1 MPSTSGVQGGAIEES
16 DQLVQRK
23 QDTVAR
29 LKAAR
34 APQRGKVTNLMKD
47 LKKLYDA
54 EAPDLDDLAYCI
66 ELLERAISTLDTT
79 ESELEQLGEFSRMD
93 QYFTDSDQLLFKA
106 RRRLSRLEKAE
117 EAATASS
124 VSYPQ
129 QIASLPTLPLP
140 KFSGG
145 FMQWISFWE
154 QFKAA
159 VHNRDIPPIQKF
171 VFLKNSLEGDAKDAL
186 AEFAVSAENYR
197 AAVAEL
203 EGRYGNP
210 SVLIGMYSAAL
221 LELPECKPDD
231 LASFRSV
238 VDKFK
243 SYLRELRSTIDQL
256 STSNLAS
263 SARDHEV
270 SNLILTPILLRKLP
284 ADVVL
289 EWNRR
294 TRSNQQDRF
303 DLEKLL
309 EFVKGELE
317 EREALGVKKP
327 YTKHEDRKQNQNKTY
342 RATVNT
348 VRADDTSDGGCP
360 PKMDS
365 YAEIRNLP
373 VGSRR
378 DFVTKKRLC
387 FNCLRPKHS
396 VSECRSEKR
405 CMKCGKKHHTL
416 LHDEPYAPTQQPQNV
431 TQNTKSSYSSEP
443 EMSGCNFTSFG
454 GIALSNV
461 PHPSP
466 GPRLD
471 MSSPE
476 SSDKTLVHKAVMQ
489 TALLLVSNENAPEKR
504 TWARALLDPGSE
516 ETYISSRLSQK
527 LGLAT
532 VGRQTF
538 SVETFGCNRSV
549 SVTHKRVGLIF
560 QSRHEDKRYR
570 LFGWEVERTCNVFRS
585 QNFGDSDREFFS
597 KFQIADSLED
607 GGVCPVDILLGADSL
622 PRILLP
628 KAPVLS
634 PSGLLL
640 TPTILGWTIM
650 GMHQF
655 RGSRGHSLATFTR
668 CYRIATANDIW
679 SF

>member
-1 MPSTSGVQGGAIEES
+1 M
-16 DQLVQRK
+16 
-23 QDTVAR
+23 
-29 LKAAR
+29 
-34 APQRGKVTNLMKD
+34 
-47 LKKLYDA
+47 
-54 EAPDLDDLAYCI
+54 
-66 ELLERAISTLDTT
+66 
-79 ESELEQLGEFSRMD
+79 
-93 QYFTDSDQLLFKA
+93 
-106 RRRLSRLEKAE
+106 
-117 EAATASS
+117 
-124 VSYPQ
+124 
-129 QIASLPTLPLP
+129 
-140 KFSGG
+140 
-145 FMQWISFWE
+145 
-154 QFKAA
+154 
-159 VHNRDIPPIQKF
+159 
-171 VFLKNSLEGDAKDAL
+171 FLKNSLAGDAKDAL
-186 AEFAVSAENYR
+186 AEFAVSAENYK

-348 VRADDTSDGGCP
+348 VRADDTSDGGCS

-405 CMKCGKKHHTL
+405 CMKCGKRHHTL

-585 QNFGDSDREFFS
+585 QDFGDSDREFFS
-597 KFQIADSLED
+597 KFKIADSLED

-655 RGSRGHSLATFTR
+655 PGSRGHSLATFTR
-668 CYRIATANDIW
+668 CYRIATANNMW
-679 SF
+679 SLESIRN